1 MGDKSHLIIRTYSK
15 NVLVN
20 VFTIALVTHDLI
32 LQEVDDGDQD
42 DGDQHQDEGEPGLD
56 PEQSLVGRMWVTQWL
71 TLSAVLDTTT
81 SQPSPRVE

>member
-56 PEQSLVGRMWVTQWL
+56 PEQSLVGKMWVT
-71 TLSAVLDTTT
+71 
-81 SQPSPRVE
+81 